1 MTGAYTLDMS
11 APDLSDVARRYGV
24 SLAAVNAVMASLHAS
39 RGTAAQF
46 NHPDLGGHGQWMP
59 GMTQVG
65 DMFNT
70 ALRSRVDALCS
81 ELAGLVGADT
91 STDTAAGTSA
101 SAERWWPASLGSP
114 DAGGGQ
120 NDIRYAWFA
129 RSRRLAVERAG
140 VVTLYDTGSRQ
151 ITGVAQ
157 AQQSGAVGT
166 LTFSSSEGPVDV
178 ASLPV
183 VTD

>member
-1 MTGAYTLDMS
+1 MS
-11 APDLSDVARRYGV
+11 APDLSDVAARHGV
-24 SLAAVNAVMASLHAS
+24 SLAAVNAVLASLRTS

-59 GMTQVG
+59 GMTEVG

-81 ELAGLVGADT
+81 ELAGMIGSESAIDP
-91 STDTAAGTSA
+91 AAAPAT

-120 NDIRYAWFA
+120 NDVRYAWFA
-129 RSRRLAVERAG
+129 RSRRLAV
-140 VVTLYDTGSRQ
+140 
-151 ITGVAQ
+151 
-157 AQQSGAVGT
+157 
-166 LTFSSSEGPVDV
+166 
-178 ASLPV
+178 
-183 VTD
+183 